1 MRASDP
7 PSRSATQTASP
18 CTAGHIAVEHHHVVA
33 VYAALLQRRRPVV
46 REVGGEPAIAQPLRD
61 VAGELDVILDHQHA
75 HMDIVLHDGSQH
87 HHTRVLHPCDR
98 PPDTNCAMFAQRLP
112 IVVAALGAATAIAAC
127 GSHSTHPSGAARP
140 TSQARVRQDMVSFS
154 RCMRSHGAPDF
165 PDPDSPQRFK
175 AALDP
180 SSSHAP
186 AFQSAETACRHLLP
200 ASRAPRGAQR
210 RRACG

>member
-1 MRASDP
+1 
-7 PSRSATQTASP
+7 
-18 CTAGHIAVEHHHVVA
+18 
-33 VYAALLQRRRPVV
+33 
-46 REVGGEPAIAQPLRD
+46 
-61 VAGELDVILDHQHA
+61 
-75 HMDIVLHDGSQH
+75 
-87 HHTRVLHPCDR
+87 
-98 PPDTNCAMFAQRLP
+98 MFAQRLP
-112 IVVAALGAATAIAAC
+112 IVVAAIGAATAIAAC

-200 ASRAPRGAQR
+200 ASRAPRRSAAQARVRVTAALAFARCLRGRGFPRFPDPTSTGELSHEMLAGAAIDVHQPALL
-210 RRACG
+210 RAADACASVTHGAITKADVARFAAGQ